1 MASAP
6 AAGLDRADY
15 VTAPCGTRWPLRY
28 IVHSR
33 ARRLRLAC
41 DPARG
46 EFRLTVPPRM
56 APRKAL
62 AWADDH
68 RDWAREQAGKAGGPR
83 RFDLADPLRFRGRD
97 LAIAWHPDSPRRP
110 HLDGDTLSL
119 GGPRE
124 AAARRVERWL
134 KEQARDVMTRETH
147 DYADRAGLACE
158 KVSIGDARSRWGS
171 CSARRSIRYNWRL
184 IMAPDFVRR
193 ATVSHEVAH
202 LAHLDHSRRFHALH
216 AELFEGDP
224 AAARAW
230 LRDHG
235 QGLKSLRFD

>member
-68 RDWAREQAGKAGGPR
+68 RDWAREQAGKLGMNYMAADLTGAPHYNIQLGDAYFARMMSYYGGAYPLAVGAYNAGPGRVNQWLRLNGDPR
-83 RFDLADPLRFRGRD
+83 R
-97 LAIAWHPDSPRRP
+97 
-110 HLDGDTLSL
+110 GDTDWVTWVEKI
-119 GGPRE
+119 PANFETRYYIM
-124 AAARRVERWL
+124 RVIGNAVTYSHMYPDE
-134 KEQARDVMTRETH
+134 
-147 DYADRAGLACE
+147 AGLPRP
-158 KVSIGDARSRWGS
+158 VDS
-171 CSARRSIRYNWRL
+171 
-184 IMAPDFVRR
+184 F
-193 ATVSHEVAH
+193 
-202 LAHLDHSRRFHALH
+202 
-216 AELFEGDP
+216 
-224 AAARAW
+224 
-230 LRDHG
+230 LR
-235 QGLKSLRFD
+235 